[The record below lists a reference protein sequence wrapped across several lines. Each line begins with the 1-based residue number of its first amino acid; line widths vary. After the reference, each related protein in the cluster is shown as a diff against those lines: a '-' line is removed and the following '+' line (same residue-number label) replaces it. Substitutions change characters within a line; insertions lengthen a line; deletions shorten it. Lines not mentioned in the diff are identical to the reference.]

1 MGVALLD
8 SNTVI
13 GFLDADDLLH
23 QAADAAVRAAATEH
37 NLAVSVVTVAE
48 LLTGAKLGHHD
59 ERTVRRFFAEAVS
72 RRIPLDE
79 LAAERAAELRAA
91 HKALKMPDALI
102 LATADLNA
110 DVVLTGDDRW
120 LKICGLTCELRY
132 IASGAPPT

>member
-23 QAADAAVRAAATEH
+23 QAADTAVRAAASEH
-37 NLAVSVVTVAE
+37 VFAVSVVTVAE

-59 ERTVRRFFAEAVS
+59 ERTVRRFFTQTTS
-72 RRIPLDE
+72 TRIPLDE
-79 LAAERAAELRAA
+79 PVAERAAELRAA

-102 LATADLNA
+102 LATADLHA
-110 DVVLTGDDRW
+110 DVVLTGDERW
-120 LKICGLTCELRY
+120 LNVVGLNCELRS
-132 IASGAPPT
+132 IASGGPSV

>member
-23 QAADAAVRAAATEH
+23 QASDAEVRAAASEH
-37 NLAVSVVTVAE
+37 LFAVSVVTVAE

-59 ERTVRRFFAEAVS
+59 ERTVRRFFAQTVS
-72 RRIPLDE
+72 KRIPLDE
-79 LAAERAAELRAA
+79 RAAERAAELRAA

-102 LATADLNA
+102 LATGDLNA
-110 DVVLTGDDRW
+110 DVVLTGDQHW
-120 LKICGLTCELRY
+120 LKISGLTCDLRY
-132 IASGAPPT
+132 IASGTPPT

>member
-23 QAADAAVRAAATEH
+23 EAADAAVRAAATEH
-37 NLAVSVVTVAE
+37 VFAVSVVTVAE

-59 ERTVRRFFAEAVS
+59 ERTVRGFFAQTVS
-72 RRIPLDE
+72 KRLPLDE
-79 LAAERAAELRAA
+79 PAAERAAEIRAI

-110 DVVLTGDDRW
+110 DVVLTGDEQW
-120 LKICGLTCELRY
+120 LKTSGLTCELRY
-132 IASGAPPT
+132 IASGA

>member
-37 NLAVSVVTVAE
+37 VFAVSVVTVTE

-59 ERTVRRFFAEAVS
+59 ERTVRRFFAEMVG
-72 RRIPLDE
+72 RRIPL
-79 LAAERAAELRAA
+79 ER
-91 HKALKMPDALI
+91 
-102 LATADLNA
+102 
-110 DVVLTGDDRW
+110 TGR
-120 LKICGLTCELRY
+120 
-132 IASGAPPT
+132 

>member
-23 QAADAAVRAAATEH
+23 PAADAAVRAAATEH
-37 NLAVSVVTVAE
+37 VFAVSVVTVAE

-59 ERTVRRFFAEAVS
+59 ERTVRRFFTETVS

-79 LAAERAAELRAA
+79 PAAERAAELRAV

-110 DVVLTGDDRW
+110 DTVLTGDERW
-120 LKICGLTCELRY
+120 LKISGLNCELRY
-132 IASGAPPT
+132 IAAGTPPP

>member
-23 QAADAAVRAAATEH
+23 QAADTAVRAAASEH
-37 NLAVSVVTVAE
+37 VFAVSVVTVAE

-59 ERTVRRFFAEAVS
+59 EETVRRFFAQTTS
-72 RRIPLDE
+72 TRIPLDE
-79 LAAERAAELRAA
+79 PVAERAAELRAA

-102 LATADLNA
+102 LATADLHA
-110 DVVLTGDDRW
+110 DVVLTGDERW
-120 LKICGLTCELRY
+120 LNVVGPTCELRH
-132 IASGAPPT
+132 IAPGARST

>member
-1 MGVALLD
+1 
-8 SNTVI
+8 
-13 GFLDADDLLH
+13 LH

-37 NLAVSVVTVAE
+37 VFVVSVVTVAE

-59 ERTVRRFFAEAVS
+59 ERTIRRFFAQTIS

-91 HKALKMPDALI
+91 HQALKMPAALI

-110 DVVLTGDDRW
+110 DVVLTGDEQW
-120 LKICGLTCELRY
+120 FKASGLTCGLRY
-132 IASGAPPT
+132 IAAGA